1 MDKKAQG
8 SNTLEICSFCQLRSV
23 QKGLCQFCEHV
34 QDSHPLT
41 QETNCSGDNPEKYE
55 PKISCKMQSSCHMS
69 CCQNIQPLEP
79 SAGPRSGQHVPK
91 CVRSQHTSPDHLYPA
106 VVSCQHA
113 QRDQRVADC
122 QDCRLWRAPLSGTHG
137 APIEGSPRRAEEQGR
152 SLRPYDS
159 ERSTQDAQ
167 QEVQETSGVG
177 ATPEGTRSGAHGKPD
192 HSPDVCHG
200 RDLSDQECTA
210 VTTGH
215 GWLRPVSPGLTYGQ
229 VMQDHPQYCQ
239 WVITTSKETDT
250 CWRLAR
256 LATWLMST
264 NNQEH
269 AEIPKSSKTKN
280 VNKTAQLGH
289 KASGKGYPQESAAS
303 EPGSWTQCSSTE
315 GDEMQRLKDELEVLR
330 QENLDLQQQMGR
342 GKSRREM

>member
-1 MDKKAQG
+1 M
-8 SNTLEICSFCQLRSV
+8 CRSV
-23 QKGLCQFCEHV
+23 SDHSIRRPITCTLLLSLASMPSETKESLIAKIAAYGEHLSPELTVLQLKGRLAELKSKAEASGLTTLKDQLKMLSKKSKKRPELV
-34 QDSHPLT
+34 QHLK
-41 QETNCSGDNPEKYE
+41 ELG
-55 PKISCKMQSSCHMS
+55 
-69 CCQNIQPLEP
+69 LEP
-79 SAGPRSGQHVPK
+79 TANQTIAQMYVMAETFLIKNAPPSPLDTVGFGQF
-91 CVRSQHTSPDHLYPA
+91 A
-106 VVSCQHA
+106 
-113 QRDQRVADC
+113 
-122 QDCRLWRAPLSGTHG
+122 
-137 APIEGSPRRAEEQGR
+137 
-152 SLRPYDS
+152 
-159 ERSTQDAQ
+159 
-167 QEVQETSGVG
+167 
-177 ATPEGTRSGAHGKPD
+177 
-192 HSPDVCHG
+192 
-200 RDLSDQECTA
+200 
-210 VTTGH
+210 
-215 GWLRPVSPGLTYGQ
+215 GLTYGQ

>member
-1 MDKKAQG
+1 MVIITKRMSPKSAVR
-8 SNTLEICSFCQLRSV
+8 CSRHATCHVVRTYNHLSPQQVLGQVSMCRSV
-23 QKGLCQFCEHV
+23 SDHSIRRPTTCTLLLSLASMPSETKESLIAKIAAYGEHLSPELTVLQLKGRLAELKSKAEASGLTTLKDQLKMLSKKSKKRPELV
-34 QDSHPLT
+34 QHLK
-41 QETNCSGDNPEKYE
+41 ELG
-55 PKISCKMQSSCHMS
+55 
-69 CCQNIQPLEP
+69 LEP
-79 SAGPRSGQHVPK
+79 TANQTIAQMYVMAETFLIKNAPPSPLDTVGFGQF
-91 CVRSQHTSPDHLYPA
+91 A
-106 VVSCQHA
+106 
-113 QRDQRVADC
+113 
-122 QDCRLWRAPLSGTHG
+122 
-137 APIEGSPRRAEEQGR
+137 
-152 SLRPYDS
+152 
-159 ERSTQDAQ
+159 
-167 QEVQETSGVG
+167 
-177 ATPEGTRSGAHGKPD
+177 
-192 HSPDVCHG
+192 
-200 RDLSDQECTA
+200 
-210 VTTGH
+210 
-215 GWLRPVSPGLTYGQ
+215 GLTYGQ

-289 KASGKGYPQESAAS
+289 KAPGKGYHQESAAS
-303 EPGSWTQCSSTE
+303 EPGSWTQCSSME